1 MIKKISIN
9 YPTFW
14 TWLDIKL
21 DFNDWIN
28 LVEMP
33 NGWWKTTVV
42 NTISSF
48 FTWKYPWL
56 KKLPEWN
63 AIIEWTWYNWMMNK
77 GKWIGNPPTNDLY
90 QYIIPWKFFQLTTP
104 EMRNILT
111 KVLKIDY
118 DSFMLK
124 HIPDW
129 NPDLES
135 DLKKKKIDYLS
146 KEEVVLTDIM
156 NLKSKIINNES
167 KDFSDVEEFLNK
179 RNLLFSEV
187 DKFNKSIEDKI
198 NYYNS
203 VSMSINW
210 MKNYLKDLNDK
221 LDSFDKKLLELQSNN
236 TCHFCWWKIGT
247 ESLDKI
253 KQDILNEKS
262 LITKEINSVNKDI
275 KIKEN
280 EFKSL
285 IKPEYLDINDLEN
298 NSKKL
303 LIDLPN
309 VELSRF
315 DEYEKYKFNQKYIES
330 IKSDLEQKEK
340 LLKEYNTIWI
350 QQQLNDIQNAKVLF
364 VEYLQKVISALPF
377 DIELFQTYKNWSIK
391 PSFII
396 KKDWVEYSSLST
408 WNKTL
413 VEIQMAKLFID
424 ALWLDFI
431 LIDESS
437 HISKDNLITYIK
449 ELALYYQVILFKA
462 TWWTEQD
469 LK

>member
-135 DLKKKKIDYLS
+135 ELKKTRLDFLS
-146 KEEVVLTDIM
+146 KEEILLEDIM
-156 NLKSKIINNES
+156 KLKSLIINNEEQ
-167 KDFSDVEEFLNK
+167 DFTDVEDFYTK
-179 RNLLFSEV
+179 RDMLFKEV
-187 DKFNKSIEDKI
+187 EKFNNSIKDNI
-198 NYYNS
+198 DYYND
-203 VSMSINW
+203 
-210 MKNYLKDLNDK
+210 MKNELAIIKNDIDNKIKLSNNLNSKISSLEEKSKCSSCWQDISEDIILNIREDLVRQLTHLNNEI
-221 LDSFDKKLLELQSNN
+221 LELNN
-236 TCHFCWWKIGT
+236 NFK
-247 ESLDKI
+247 
-253 KQDILNEKS
+253 
-262 LITKEINSVNKDI
+262 V
-275 KIKEN
+275 KEN
-280 EFKSL
+280 IFNSTV
-285 IKPEYLDINDLEN
+285 KPEYVDINDILW
-298 NSKKL
+298 NSKKF
-303 LIDLPN
+303 LIDIPN
-309 VELSRF
+309 IPLSRF
-315 DEYEKYKFNQKYIES
+315 E
-330 IKSDLEQKEK
+330 
-340 LLKEYNTIWI
+340 EYNEYIKQNDNIQYISQQLEEKELQLKKFDTIWI
-350 QQQLNDIQNAKVLF
+350 EKRIEEISKVKTLF
-364 VEYLQKVISALPF
+364 VEYLQKIISPLPF